1 MEKKENFLHKFFLQ
15 RYTSATFMTRQR
27 ANVFMWIQI
36 VFICLILLAQ
46 ASTNILTPEVATKF
60 YNLSMFIILGGF
72 FICLFILKSGMYK
85 AAAYCGIILPLI
97 LVVAQ
102 ALQVNTMS
110 GKYIYL
116 LYLLIFIVMAS
127 LFGTR
132 GTILIITFL
141 VIAAG
146 ILIVV
151 RSGDII
157 PGDKHGSTISNIT
170 IVTLFISVLCMLIFK
185 IVNSTLDEAE
195 SKNMALQKSLSENNK
210 ILETCAS
217 VAVTLKNTSEDLS
230 MNAAVFSKSA
240 QAQAAGVEE
249 ISSTMEEMLSSVSQN
264 ADNSAEAATISEKSY
279 GLAGEGTEIVNN
291 AVLAINEI
299 NASSKKISEIINL
312 MNDIAFQTNL
322 LALNASIEAARA
334 GDSGRGFAVVAAEV
348 RNLAQRS
355 RAASDEIGKLI
366 KNSVEKVELGTT
378 QVNRSGESLKEIFHS
393 IEQTRRIIEEINLLS
408 REQKEGLGQITTA
421 LNQADTM
428 SQQTAS
434 GAEELHASAEQL
446 KMTSAELQELMAFV
460 KKQ

>member
-1 MEKKENFLHKFFLQ
+1 MESKENFLHKFFLH
-15 RYTSATFMTRQR
+15 RYSSSSFMTQQR

-36 VFICLILLAQ
+36 VFICLIALAQ
-46 ASTNILTPEVATKF
+46 TSTNLLTPEVATKF
-60 YNLSMFIILGGF
+60 YNLSMFVILGGF
-72 FICLFILKSGMYK
+72 FICLFILRSGLYK
-85 AAAYCGIILPLI
+85 AAAYCGIILPLV

-132 GTILIITFL
+132 STIIVITFL
-141 VIAAG
+141 VIASG

-151 RSGDII
+151 KSGDII
-157 PGDKHGSTISNIT
+157 PLDKHGSTISNMV
-170 IVTLFISVLCMLIFK
+170 IVTLFISVLCILIFK
-185 IVNSTLDEAE
+185 IVNSTLNEAE
-195 SKNMALQKSLSENNK
+195 SKNMALQQSLTENNR
-210 ILETCAS
+210 ILGTCAS
-217 VAVTLKNTSEDLS
+217 VAVTLKSTSEDLS
-230 MNAAVFSKSA
+230 VNAGTFSKSA

-264 ADNSAEAATISEKSY
+264 ADNSAEAEALSEISYK
-279 GLAGEGTEIVNN
+279 LAGEGTEIVNN
-291 AVLAINEI
+291 AVLAINDI
-299 NASSKKISEIINL
+299 NESSKKISEIINL

-366 KNSVEKVELGTT
+366 KNSVEKVQTGTT
-378 QVNRSGESLKEIFHS
+378 HVNKSGDSLREIFNS
-393 IEQTRRIIEEINLLS
+393 IERTRKIIEEINLLS

-434 GAEELHASAEQL
+434 AAEELHASAEQL
-446 KMTSAELQELMAFV
+446 KQTSAELQELMAFF
-460 KKQ
+460 KQ